1 MKSASLR
8 SAFFYYD
15 IEDFINDN
23 GIVAPG
29 TGIGSNCLYNI
40 DHFKLYGFEIETA
53 IRLGRRLRATA
64 AYVYKDYDV
73 DETGFEKDWTYYLPA
88 LLPEHKIKL
97 LAQYRIWENGYFLLS
112 FRYVGSRDAQ
122 KGTSLDDYATVDIG
136 FEQSFKLY
144 GLEYTAKAFVN
155 NVTGTDYEEISGYE
169 MPKYVWGFQLGI
181 RF

>member
-1 MKSASLR
+1 
-8 SAFFYYD
+8 
-15 IEDFINDN
+15 
-23 GIVAPG
+23 
-29 TGIGSNCLYNI
+29 LYNI

-97 LAQYRIWENGYFLLS
+97 LAQCRIWENGYFLLS

-169 MPKYVWGFQLGI
+169 MPKYVWGFQLDI